1 MTILG
6 LVEKLDQVCN
16 SQWLLIIDDIHTQV
30 PGVLGSQ
37 GLASLPIRHGSILWT
52 TRDYVTSHPAENRFI
67 FSLDTMTASEATQML
82 ESQVDITLLTSDRS
96 FELVEYLEHH
106 PAFIARVAGSM
117 RFRSISAT
125 RYLQLLQEL
134 EQYCST
140 LYVSPDYVISMSQP
154 CAVLPRCFAEFEFIS
169 LTPNYYNQFRA
180 NAFHGPLLGFPRD

>member
-16 SQWLLIIDDIHTQV
+16 SQWLLIIDDIHTQA

-37 GLASLPIRHGSILWT
+37 ELASLPIRHGSILWT
-52 TRDYVTSHPAENRFI
+52 TRDYVTAHPAEDRFI

-106 PAFIARVAGSM
+106 PSFIARVASSM
-117 RFRSISAT
+117 RSRSISAT

-134 EQYCST
+134 EQNCST
-140 LYVSPDYVISMSQP
+140 LYVLPGYVLSISQS
-154 CAVLPRCFAEFEFIS
+154 CAVLPRCFAEFKFIS
-169 LTPNYYNQFRA
+169 LTPDYYNQFRA
-180 NAFHGPLLGFPRD
+180 NSFHGPLLDFPRN